1 MSCPTIYK
9 DLAGRLALARAH
21 AQHTQPSQPSPP
33 RAHSTH
39 ENHTHHSTGDLT
51 PFAALINLG
60 QSSASSH
67 FLFHQLQVY
76 LLHLNARRNV
86 SALGV
91 ITCPRHLLCDALV
104 RAEARPPAL
113 LALAPLAL
121 VRAEARAPALLA
133 PAPLALVRAE
143 ARAPA
148 LLASAPLSLVRAQ
161 ARPPALLAFAPAAL
175 VRTKARAP
183 ALLA

>member
-1 MSCPTIYK
+1 MTIHTYVYIHYIFVYTRMYHIYISAAEFGANDGACVRYTQPTTCYMCGCMPSTERESQSTSQKHDPIALWSCHTIYK

-21 AQHTQPSQPSPP
+21 AQHTQPSQPSPL

-76 LLHLNARRNV
+76 LLHFNARRNV

-91 ITCPRHLLCDALV
+91 ITCARHLLCGI
-104 RAEARPPAL
+104 
-113 LALAPLAL
+113 
-121 VRAEARAPALLA
+121 
-133 PAPLALVRAE
+133 
-143 ARAPA
+143 
-148 LLASAPLSLVRAQ
+148 
-161 ARPPALLAFAPAAL
+161 
-175 VRTKARAP
+175 
-183 ALLA
+183 